1 MRRLGAI
8 ETTFRCPFTLAQRA
22 LCAVAILARAAA
34 LIVRRSRV
42 TPVLFNPLSALIAV
56 SRAFTCRAALSRS
69 AFNCTSMS
77 MCLLRAR
84 IVADTNRSYA
94 DLCINVNSTRIAS
107 GAPERSQPFS
117 DCSVQSLRRLKAQTG
132 LRIEVGSINAQY
144 APEFRHLL
152 ISRLMPAV
160 IYNVPEFRHQINDRT
175 LGRGCTSQPGATEN
189 QDSEN
194 GQDGGDSISVTLAD
208 NSKIVGQPFA

>member
-1 MRRLGAI
+1 MSSLLFCGDVVNAKNESRPVVHNPPSSVQPTKRGHNVD
-8 ETTFRCPFTLAQRA
+8 RK
-22 LCAVAILARAAA
+22 VAFE
-34 LIVRRSRV
+34 VRKSLSEFADV
-42 TPVLFNPLSALIAV
+42 GGQSALDQCAH
-56 SRAFTCRAALSRS
+56 AFDRFRTLPS
-69 AFNCTSMS
+69 A
-77 MCLLRAR
+77 R
-84 IVADTNRSYA
+84 NRF
-94 DLCINVNSTRIAS
+94 
-107 GAPERSQPFS
+107 Q

-175 LGRGCTSQPGATEN
+175 LGRACTSQPGATEN

-194 GQDGGDSISVTLAD
+194 GQDGGDSSSVTVAD
-208 NSKIVGQPFA
+208 NFKIVGQP